1 MMKRFQVGLLLLPL
15 AGLLFTGTAKAD
27 LSKNGDLN
35 VEIDGLRNQK
45 GQVCVSLYNNS
56 RGFPDKSDRVLQKQC
71 TKVTATPLTIKFQNL
86 KLGSYAA
93 VVMHDEDNDGTVNQ
107 DDLGVPLEGFGFSQ
121 NPEIVT
127 SAPKFGDAAFFV
139 AGAATDIKIKLIYMS
154 GG

>member
-1 MMKRFQVGLLLLPL
+1 MMKRFQVALFILPL
-15 AGLLFTGTAKAD
+15 TGLLFSAPSKAD
-27 LSKNGDLN
+27 FSKNGNLN

-45 GQVCVSLYNNS
+45 GQVCISLYNNS
-56 RGFPDKSDRVLQKQC
+56 RGFPEDSDRVLQKQC
-71 TKVTATPLTIKFQNL
+71 VKVSSIPLQVKFENL

-93 VVMHDEDNDGTVNQ
+93 VVMHDEDNDGTVKQ
-107 DDLGVPLEGFGFSQ
+107 DDLGIPLEGFGFSQ

-139 AGAATDIKIKLIYMS
+139 AGASTDIKIKLNYMS

>member
-1 MMKRFQVGLLLLPL
+1 MMKRFQVGLLILPL
-15 AGLLFTGTAKAD
+15 AGLLFSATAKAD
-27 LSKNGDLN
+27 FSRNGNLN

-45 GQVCVSLYNNS
+45 GQVCVSLFNNS
-56 RGFPDKSDRVLQKQC
+56 RGFPDKSDRVLQKSC
-71 TKVTATPLTIKFQNL
+71 VKVTEIPLVIKFENL

-107 DDLGVPLEGFGFSQ
+107 DDLGIPSEGFGFSQ

-139 AGAATDIKIKLIYMS
+139 AGAATDIKIKLVYMS
-154 GG
+154 GS